1 MPTRCT
7 ILRWFASTAP
17 AALVLALGSTAPASA
32 ADLLGLYA
40 GAAVGQ
46 ADVRANEVYFAV
58 PQSNGIPL
66 GFNEHATGW
75 KVLVGIRPIS
85 LIGAELEYVDFG
97 HPSALTP
104 APPSFSN
111 IFSNLLGIRAD
122 AHPRATSLSGL
133 LYAPLPLPLLNL
145 YGKVGISRLRTNVHA
160 DVVCTAI
167 NVGCPPT
174 IPFARFA
181 LNETTTSFAY
191 GAGAQLKFSAF
202 AVRLEYQRIS
212 ASGGDPA
219 LLSIGVAWTF

>member
-17 AALVLALGSTAPASA
+17 AASVLALGSTVPASA

-40 GAAVGQ
+40 GAAAGQ
-46 ADVRANEVYFAV
+46 AEVRANEVYFAV

-66 GFNEHATGW
+66 GLNEHATGW
-75 KVLVGIRPIS
+75 RVLVGIRPIS

-97 HPSALTP
+97 NPSAVTP
-104 APPSFSN
+104 APASFSN
-111 IFSNLLGIRAD
+111 IFSNLLGIGTD

-133 LYAPLPLPLLNL
+133 LYAPVPLPPLNL
-145 YGKVGISRLRTNVHA
+145 YGKVGISRLRTDVHA
-160 DVVCTAI
+160 DVVCTTV
-167 NVGCPPT
+167 NCPPT
-174 IPFARFA
+174 IPFPPFAR
-181 LNETTTSFAY
+181 NETTTNFAY
-191 GAGAQLKFSAF
+191 GAGVQLKFSAF

-219 LLSIGVAWTF
+219 LLSIAVTWTV